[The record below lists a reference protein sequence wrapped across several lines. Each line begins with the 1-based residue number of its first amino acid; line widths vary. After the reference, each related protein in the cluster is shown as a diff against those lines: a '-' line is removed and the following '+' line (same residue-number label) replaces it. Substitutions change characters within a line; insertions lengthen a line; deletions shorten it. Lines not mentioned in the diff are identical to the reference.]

1 MTALEL
7 SRRIKSGELSV
18 RDALDALYTKIDAC
32 DERYRCYTTV
42 SREEAYREAD
52 EVQRRLRA
60 GELDDAPLAGVPVSV
75 KDNICTKGILTS
87 CSSKILSNFKPAYD
101 ATVVERMRKAGMV
114 VAGKLN
120 MDEFAMGSTTETSFY
135 GPTRNPWNT
144 GRVPGGSSGGAA
156 AAVAARE
163 AVVALGSDTGGS
175 IRQPCSFCGVP
186 GLKPTYGAVS
196 RFGLVAYASSLDQ
209 IGPVGQDVAD
219 CAAVFEIIS
228 GKDPR
233 DGTSMEFPA
242 FDRQAVM
249 ADGLSGKRI
258 GIPSDYFGEGIEPDV
273 KARVLEAAKLWNRS
287 ACMWK
292 NLQCQLSNTPCRPI
306 ISLHLL
312 RRAPISHAMTAS
324 NMVTHRLMQRT

>member
-18 RDALDALYTKIDAC
+18 HDALDALYTKIDAC

-144 GRVPGGSSGGAA
+144 GRVPGGSSGG
-156 AAVAARE
+156 RR
-163 AVVALGSDTGGS
+163 L
-175 IRQPCSFCGVP
+175 R
-186 GLKPTYGAVS
+186 
-196 RFGLVAYASSLDQ
+196 
-209 IGPVGQDVAD
+209 
-219 CAAVFEIIS
+219 
-228 GKDPR
+228 
-233 DGTSMEFPA
+233 
-242 FDRQAVM
+242 
-249 ADGLSGKRI
+249 
-258 GIPSDYFGEGIEPDV
+258 
-273 KARVLEAAKLWNRS
+273 W
-287 ACMWK
+287 
-292 NLQCQLSNTPCRPI
+292 
-306 ISLHLL
+306 
-312 RRAPISHAMTAS
+312 RRARLWWRLARIRADQSAS
-324 NMVTHRLMQRT
+324 PAPSAACLG

>member
-120 MDEFAMGSTTETSFY
+120 ME
-135 GPTRNPWNT
+135 
-144 GRVPGGSSGGAA
+144 
-156 AAVAARE
+156 
-163 AVVALGSDTGGS
+163 
-175 IRQPCSFCGVP
+175 
-186 GLKPTYGAVS
+186 
-196 RFGLVAYASSLDQ
+196 
-209 IGPVGQDVAD
+209 
-219 CAAVFEIIS
+219 
-228 GKDPR
+228 
-233 DGTSMEFPA
+233 
-242 FDRQAVM
+242 
-249 ADGLSGKRI
+249 
-258 GIPSDYFGEGIEPDV
+258 
-273 KARVLEAAKLWNRS
+273 
-287 ACMWK
+287 
-292 NLQCQLSNTPCRPI
+292 
-306 ISLHLL
+306 
-312 RRAPISHAMTAS
+312 
-324 NMVTHRLMQRT
+324 